1 MNAFMTFLISFNIV
15 FIIVILSFFF
25 VNTWASPGSS
35 FILFPTRGWSNYLPI
50 SMWLFTLIAL
60 AIIIATTASAIT
72 VVIIICFLS
81 QSLWSRRIFGLLF
94 YMLSFYNLSYLKPSV
109 PIAQNLLFLLFE
121 CKGNAFF
128 LNISNNG
135 MTKWWKTAFFWL
147 TSRSGSWG
155 LDAGQLLSP
164 HQLILSL
171 FSLFF

>member
-1 MNAFMTFLISFNIV
+1 MLI
-15 FIIVILSFFF
+15 LGLLL
-25 VNTWASPGSS
+25 A
-35 FILFPTRGWSNYLPI
+35 LFHFSTTSTRWWSNYLPI
-50 SMWLFTLIAL
+50 SMWLFTLIAF
-60 AIIIATTASAIT
+60 AIITATTASAIT
-72 VVIIICFLS
+72 VVIIIFSFLCFLVEPS
-81 QSLWSRRIFGLLF
+81 CFGLLF
-94 YMLSFYNLSYLKPSV
+94 HILSCNNLSYLKPSV

-135 MTKWWKTAFFWL
+135 MTKWWKTTFFWL

>member
-1 MNAFMTFLISFNIV
+1 MLI
-15 FIIVILSFFF
+15 
-25 VNTWASPGSS
+25 PGLLLA
-35 FILFPTRGWSNYLPI
+35 LFHFSTTSTRWWSNYLPI
-50 SMWLFTLIAL
+50 SMWLFTLIAF
-60 AIIIATTASAIT
+60 AIITATTASAIT
-72 VVIIICFLS
+72 VVIIIFSFLCFLVEPS
-81 QSLWSRRIFGLLF
+81 CFGLLF
-94 YMLSFYNLSYLKPSV
+94 HILSCNNLSYLKPSV

>member
-1 MNAFMTFLISFNIV
+1 MLI
-15 FIIVILSFFF
+15 LGLLL
-25 VNTWASPGSS
+25 A
-35 FILFPTRGWSNYLPI
+35 LFHFSTTSTRWWSNYLPI
-50 SMWLFTLIAL
+50 SMWLFTLIAF
-60 AIIIATTASAIT
+60 AIITATTASAIT
-72 VVIIICFLS
+72 VVIIIFSFLCFLVEPS
-81 QSLWSRRIFGLLF
+81 CFGLLF
-94 YMLSFYNLSYLKPSV
+94 HILSCNNLSYLKPSV

-147 TSRSGSWG
+147 TSRSGSWR

>member
-1 MNAFMTFLISFNIV
+1 MLI
-15 FIIVILSFFF
+15 LGLLL
-25 VNTWASPGSS
+25 A
-35 FILFPTRGWSNYLPI
+35 LFHFSTTSTRWWSNYLPI
-50 SMWLFTLIAL
+50 SMWLFTLIAF
-60 AIIIATTASAIT
+60 AIITATTASAIT
-72 VVIIICFLS
+72 VVIIIFSFLCFLVEPS
-81 QSLWSRRIFGLLF
+81 CFGLLF
-94 YMLSFYNLSYLKPSV
+94 HILSCNNLSYLKPSV

-147 TSRSGSWG
+147 TSISDSWG
-155 LDAGQLLSP
+155 LDAGQLLSR

>member
-1 MNAFMTFLISFNIV
+1 MLI
-15 FIIVILSFFF
+15 LGLLL
-25 VNTWASPGSS
+25 A
-35 FILFPTRGWSNYLPI
+35 LFHFSTTSTRWWSNYLPI
-50 SMWLFTLIAL
+50 SMWLFTLIAF
-60 AIIIATTASAIT
+60 AIITATTASAIT
-72 VVIIICFLS
+72 VVIIIFSFLCFLVEPS
-81 QSLWSRRIFGLLF
+81 CFGLLF
-94 YMLSFYNLSYLKPSV
+94 HILSCNNLSYLKPSV

-155 LDAGQLLSP
+155 LDAGQLLSA

>member
-1 MNAFMTFLISFNIV
+1 MLI
-15 FIIVILSFFF
+15 LGLLL
-25 VNTWASPGSS
+25 A
-35 FILFPTRGWSNYLPI
+35 LFHFSTTSTRWWSNYLPI
-50 SMWLFTLIAL
+50 SMWLFTLIAF
-60 AIIIATTASAIT
+60 AIITATTASAIT
-72 VVIIICFLS
+72 VVIIIFSFLCFLVEPS
-81 QSLWSRRIFGLLF
+81 CFGLLF
-94 YMLSFYNLSYLKPSV
+94 HILSCNNLSYLKPSV

>member
-1 MNAFMTFLISFNIV
+1 
-15 FIIVILSFFF
+15 
-25 VNTWASPGSS
+25 
-35 FILFPTRGWSNYLPI
+35 
-50 SMWLFTLIAL
+50 MWLLTLIAL

-128 LNISNNG
+128 LNIGNNG
-135 MTKWWKTAFFWL
+135 MTK
-147 TSRSGSWG
+147 
-155 LDAGQLLSP
+155 
-164 HQLILSL
+164 
-171 FSLFF
+171 